1 MFRQSYSPFARI
13 DLQFPIGKVKG
24 RRKLSLAQRL
34 EEQDR
39 RLKQLSF
46 EGLPLPMQLKH
57 QPKVNKD
64 VSNNC
69 LTEDDVNV
77 ASNSLNSCPATH
89 DDGDLLAYPDS
100 PMTHPPRTVIVRT
113 GDLHEITTP
122 RTKNSRYRKRLFSID
137 FSTICTEREETSLG
151 EEEDLS
157 EEEENASA
165 ASFGD
170 EDYGGGGDNEGGDEW
185 ESSETVSI
193 STYPPRSIMLFRD
206 HLDAIATSH
215 RNRMDRSYSDLSS
228 NCSSNGKHTSLPQK
242 QAFPSLPKLAE
253 SELLTQEEYEPL
265 RKPDVTAETEDDDE
279 DQIPH
284 AMCWA
289 YREETDEDEDQNIP
303 HVMSCPDM
311 LGDSEDEDDY
321 FDFHYAKTHAPV
333 RSIGIISCPG
343 RMLTDSSIDS
353 IDL

>member
-24 RRKLSLAQRL
+24 RRKSLAQRL
-34 EEQDR
+34 EEQDK

-46 EGLPLPMQLKH
+46 EGLPLSMQLKH
-57 QPKVNKD
+57 QSKVNKD
-64 VSNNC
+64 VIYNR
-69 LTEDDVNV
+69 LTEDDVDA

-100 PMTHPPRTVIVRT
+100 PMTHPPRTVIFRT

-122 RTKNSRYRKRLFSID
+122 RTKNCRYRKRLFSVD

-151 EEEDLS
+151 KEDDVSKEEEDA
-157 EEEENASA
+157 NT

-170 EDYGGGGDNEGGDEW
+170 EDYGEDGDDEGGDDEW
-185 ESSETVSI
+185 ESSEAFSI

-206 HLDAIATSH
+206 HLDAIATPN
-215 RNRMDRSYSDLSS
+215 RNMMYRSYSDLSS
-228 NCSSNGKHTSLPQK
+228 NCSSNGKHSSLSKK

-253 SELLTQEEYEPL
+253 SELLTH
-265 RKPDVTAETEDDDE
+265 VTAETEDDDE

-284 AMCWA
+284 AMSWA

-321 FDFHYAKTHAPV
+321 FDFHYAETHAPV
-333 RSIGIISCPG
+333 LSIEMISCPG
-343 RMLTDSSIDS
+343 RMLTTPR
-353 IDL
+353 

>member
-1 MFRQSYSPFARI
+1 M
-13 DLQFPIGKVKG
+13 QFPIGKVKG
-24 RRKLSLAQRL
+24 RRKLSLAKRL

-46 EGLPLPMQLKH
+46 EGLPPSMQLRH
-57 QPKVNKD
+57 QPKVDKD
-64 VSNNC
+64 VANSR
-69 LTEDDVNV
+69 LAEDDVDA

-89 DDGDLLAYPDS
+89 DDGDLLACHDS

-113 GDLHEITTP
+113 GDIHEITTP

-151 EEEDLS
+151 EEEDLP
-157 EEEENASA
+157 EEEEDASA
-165 ASFGD
+165 ASFGE
-170 EDYGGGGDNEGGDEW
+170 EDYGEDGDDEGGEEEW
-185 ESSETVSI
+185 ESSEAFSI

-206 HLDAIATSH
+206 HLKNAIATSH

-228 NCSSNGKHTSLPQK
+228 NCSSNGKHSSLSKK

-284 AMCWA
+284 AMSWA
-289 YREETDEDEDQNIP
+289 YREETDEDEEQNIP
-303 HVMSCPDM
+303 HVMSCPDI

-321 FDFHYAKTHAPV
+321 FDFHYAETHAPV
-333 RSIGIISCPG
+333 LSIDIISCPG